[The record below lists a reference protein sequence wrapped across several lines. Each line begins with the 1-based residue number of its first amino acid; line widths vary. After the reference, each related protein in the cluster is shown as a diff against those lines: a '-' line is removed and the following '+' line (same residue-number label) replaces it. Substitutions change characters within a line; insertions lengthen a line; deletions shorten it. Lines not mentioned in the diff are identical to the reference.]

1 VALIPE
7 IIDVFVQ
14 NTKTI
19 YNYTV
24 FQLKHPSF
32 TNIYYCVLLAYLL
45 CFTLEVI
52 LPKQRKHGLLSR
64 KGFWLDTFYVFFN
77 DVVVYII
84 GLFGLCAVAEL
95 VFLKTLGLFNIH
107 TLKVVDITHWNPF
120 LQITIMFLIQDFC
133 EFWAHYF
140 LHRSDFLWAFHKI
153 HHAQETLGAGSTRH
167 FHFVEMF
174 IFKPIIYIPF
184 AMIGYSAADY
194 FLFQITVQNVWGFF
208 THTNIKVKWGFLN
221 YIINTPETHSWHHA
235 KNIPRHYGVNY
246 ASILNVWDL
255 LFGFYYVPKDKQP
268 VLGVPDQKEIPTTF
282 LKQMVYPF
290 KLVFSGKYKSTS
302 NSQAQANIKKSAN
315 S

>member
-1 VALIPE
+1 MALISE
-7 IIDVFVQ
+7 ILNVFIE
-14 NTKTI
+14 NTKNI

-24 FQLKHPSF
+24 FQLRHPSF
-32 TNIYYCVLLAYLL
+32 TNVYYCVLIAYLF
-45 CFTLEVI
+45 CFTLEVV
-52 LPKQRKHGLLSR
+52 LPNQRKHGLLSR

-77 DVVVYII
+77 DVIVYVI
-84 GLFGLCAVAEL
+84 GLFGLCAVTEL
-95 VFLKTLGLFNIH
+95 IFLKILGLFGVH
-107 TLKVVDITHWNPF
+107 TLKFADITHWNPI
-120 LQITIMFLIQDFC
+120 LQVGILFVIQDFC

-140 LHRSDFLWAFHKI
+140 LHRFDILWAFHKI
-153 HHAQETLGAGSTRH
+153 HHAQETLGAGSTRR

-184 AMIGYSAADY
+184 AMIGYSATDY

-255 LFGFYYVPKDKQP
+255 LFGYYYVPKDKTP
-268 VLGVPDQKEIPTTF
+268 LLGLPDQKEIPITF
-282 LKQMVYPF
+282 LGQIIYPF
-290 KLVFSGKYKSTS
+290 KVIYSGKYKSPVNGQNGKTL
-302 NSQAQANIKKSAN
+302 KKL
-315 S
+315 

>member
-1 VALIPE
+1 MALISE
-7 IIDVFVQ
+7 ILNVFIE
-14 NTKTI
+14 NTKNI

-32 TNIYYCVLLAYLL
+32 TNVYYCVLIAYLF
-45 CFTLEVI
+45 CFTLEVV

-77 DVVVYII
+77 DVIVYVI
-84 GLFGLCAVAEL
+84 GLFGLCAVTEL
-95 VFLKTLGLFNIH
+95 IFLKILGLFGVH
-107 TLKVVDITHWNPF
+107 TLKFADITNWNPI
-120 LQITIMFLIQDFC
+120 LQVGILFVIQDFC

-140 LHRSDFLWAFHKI
+140 LHRFDILWAFHKI
-153 HHAQETLGAGSTRH
+153 HHAQETLGAGSTRR

-184 AMIGYSAADY
+184 AMIGYSATDY

-255 LFGFYYVPKDKQP
+255 LFGYYYVPKDKTP
-268 VLGVPDQKEIPTTF
+268 LLGLPDQKEIPITF
-282 LKQMVYPF
+282 LGQIIYPF
-290 KLVFSGKYKSTS
+290 KAIYSGKYKSPVNGQNGKTL
-302 NSQAQANIKKSAN
+302 KKL
-315 S
+315 

>member
-1 VALIPE
+1 MALISE
-7 IIDVFVQ
+7 ILNVFIE
-14 NTKTI
+14 NTKNI

-32 TNIYYCVLLAYLL
+32 TNVYYCVLIAYLF
-45 CFTLEVI
+45 CFTLEVV

-77 DVVVYII
+77 DVIVYVI
-84 GLFGLCAVAEL
+84 GLFGLCAVTEL
-95 VFLKTLGLFNIH
+95 IFLKILGLFGVH
-107 TLKVVDITHWNPF
+107 TLKFADITNWNPI
-120 LQITIMFLIQDFC
+120 LQVGILFVIQDFC

-140 LHRSDFLWAFHKI
+140 LHRFDILWAFHKI
-153 HHAQETLGAGSTRH
+153 HHAQETLGAGSTRR

-184 AMIGYSAADY
+184 AMIGYSATDY

-255 LFGFYYVPKDKQP
+255 LFGYYYVPKDKTP
-268 VLGVPDQKEIPTTF
+268 LLGLPDQKEIPITF
-282 LKQMVYPF
+282 LGQIIYPF
-290 KLVFSGKYKSTS
+290 KVIYSGKYKSPVNGQNGKTL
-302 NSQAQANIKKSAN
+302 KKL
-315 S
+315 

>member
-1 VALIPE
+1 MALISE
-7 IIDVFVQ
+7 ILNVFIE
-14 NTKTI
+14 NTKNI

-32 TNIYYCVLLAYLL
+32 TNVYYCVLIAYLF
-45 CFTLEVI
+45 CFTLEVV

-77 DVVVYII
+77 DVIVYVI
-84 GLFGLCAVAEL
+84 GLFGLCAVTEL
-95 VFLKTLGLFNIH
+95 IFLKILGLFGVH
-107 TLKVVDITHWNPF
+107 TLKFADITHWNPI
-120 LQITIMFLIQDFC
+120 LQVGILFVIQDFC

-140 LHRSDFLWAFHKI
+140 LHRFDILWAFHKI
-153 HHAQETLGAGSTRH
+153 HHAQETLGAGSTRR

-184 AMIGYSAADY
+184 AMIGYSATDY

-255 LFGFYYVPKDKQP
+255 LFGYYYVPKDKTP
-268 VLGVPDQKEIPTTF
+268 LLGLPDQKEIPITF
-282 LKQMVYPF
+282 LGQIIYPF
-290 KLVFSGKYKSTS
+290 KVIYSGKYKSPVNGQNGKTL
-302 NSQAQANIKKSAN
+302 KKL
-315 S
+315 